1 MPASTAR
8 THPTCRHRPHLG
20 SGPFPLCP
28 HPRRPAAAH
37 PGGPGGRGPPVV
49 RREETSPN
57 GEGSIRRYFCGEA
70 AAAEAAA
77 AAVAAAG
84 EAVADAGAD
93 KGAHRLRFGDAGLSR
108 GSKSRVLFRVA
119 PHAMAAGSRGPA
131 RAGPGR
137 TGAGGPSDAPG
148 GCGARD
154 GGAAA
159 GQVGEA
165 RGSRRRLGAAP
176 ERPGHPRRALARSGW
191 SAPRLLR
198 RDRLPSE
205 VDPARGATETRSPTR
220 RGRRKLA
227 SGGDARRLGGGC
239 GRTALGNALD
249 PLLLHGPNSPPAAG
263 PNMASITTPPIQIL
277 RLQGACAGGAGRGGP
292 TRVHSGICG
301 VSLRAGIR
309 LKDGYSEVTET
320 TTPVIQGARS
330 QVPG

>member
-1 MPASTAR
+1 MPLPPNDLPHNELPHNAGQ
-8 THPTCRHRPHLG
+8 HGPYPPNLPTPPPPWFRPFFFVSAPQAPG
-20 SGPFPLCP
+20 RSP
-28 HPRRPAAAH
+28 PRRP
-37 PGGPGGRGPPVV
+37 RSQGPPVV

-154 GGAAA
+154 CGAAA

-198 RDRLPSE
+198 GDRLPSE
-205 VDPARGATETRSPTR
+205 VDPAGGATETRSPTR

-227 SGGDARRLGGGC
+227 SGGDARLLGGGC

-249 PLLLHGPNSPPAAG
+249 PLLLHRPNSATRRRPQYGVNNNAADSNPAAPG
-263 PNMASITTPPIQIL
+263 RL
-277 RLQGACAGGAGRGGP
+277 RTRGGP
-292 TRVHSGICG
+292 G
-301 VSLRAGIR
+301 RAHPSAFWDLWGFA
-309 LKDGYSEVTET
+309 KG
-320 TTPVIQGARS
+320 
-330 QVPG
+330 

>member
-1 MPASTAR
+1 MLYRICS
-8 THPTCRHRPHLG
+8 
-20 SGPFPLCP
+20 
-28 HPRRPAAAH
+28 
-37 PGGPGGRGPPVV
+37 VV

-165 RGSRRRLGAAP
+165 RGSRRWLGAAP
-176 ERPGHPRRALARSGW
+176 ERPGHPRRAPARSLAR
-191 SAPRLLR
+191 A
-198 RDRLPSE
+198 
-205 VDPARGATETRSPTR
+205 GAR
-220 RGRRKLA
+220 RGSCAETGSLRKWTRP
-227 SGGDARRLGGGC
+227 GARPKRDLPHAGADGSW
-239 GRTALGNALD
+239 R
-249 PLLLHGPNSPPAAG
+249 AA
-263 PNMASITTPPIQIL
+263 AT
-277 RLQGACAGGAGRGGP
+277 RGGWKVAAAAQ
-292 TRVHSGICG
+292 R
-301 VSLRAGIR
+301 
-309 LKDGYSEVTET
+309 
-320 TTPVIQGARS
+320 
-330 QVPG
+330 